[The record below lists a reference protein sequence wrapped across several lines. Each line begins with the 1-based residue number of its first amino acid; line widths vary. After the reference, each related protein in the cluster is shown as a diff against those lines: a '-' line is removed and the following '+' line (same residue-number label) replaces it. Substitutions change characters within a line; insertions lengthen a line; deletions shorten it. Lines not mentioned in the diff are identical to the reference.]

1 MISIVLA
8 LLTAASNASAS
19 VLQRRAASQTKAT
32 KQLGGFSLL
41 RDLARRKV
49 WLAGIGMVI
58 VASLFQ
64 AGALATGPIALVQP
78 IFIVELPLTLLLSSW
93 VWHRRLAPRT
103 WAAVA
108 LVTVSLGA
116 GLTAAQPS
124 GGGNSA
130 STGIWILTLIATVG
144 FMGLLIGAGV
154 RFSGE
159 PRAALLGL
167 AAACGYALTAALLK
181 EAVAALDH
189 GIVAFFETWQLYGV
203 AVAGVGS
210 LILLQNALQVG
221 TLAASQ
227 PSLTVGDALL
237 STVYGVIALPRDPAA
252 GLVADPGDRLPGA
265 DRGRLHRDR
274 QVAGGHGARRDI
286 LAVSAGRC
294 GGCGRG
300 QPARQRAAGR
310 RRDRAPGRPG
320 PVGPGL
326 ARDLV
331 VGQPGVQVH
340 VVPAVHM
347 QQVAALGALVAEARL
362 VRDAAGRRVQ
372 GRVVQLD
379 PVQAHR
385 LEHPD

>member
-1 MISIVLA
+1 
-8 LLTAASNASAS
+8 
-19 VLQRRAASQTKAT
+19 
-32 KQLGGFSLL
+32 
-41 RDLARRKV
+41 
-49 WLAGIGMVI
+49 
-58 VASLFQ
+58 
-64 AGALATGPIALVQP
+64 
-78 IFIVELPLTLLLSSW
+78 LLLSSW

-116 GLTAAQPS
+116 GLAAAQPS

-130 STGIWILTLIATVG
+130 STGIWVLTLIATVG

-210 LILLQNALQVG
+210 LILLQNALQAG

-237 STVYGVIALPRDPAA
+237 STVYGVMLFHETLRLGWWLIPEIICL
-252 GLVADPGDRLPGA
+252 GL
-265 DRGRLHRDR
+265 
-274 QVAGGHGARRDI
+274 I
-286 LAVSAGRC
+286 
-294 GGCGRG
+294 
-300 QPARQRAAGR
+300 
-310 RRDRAPGRPG
+310 
-320 PVGPGL
+320 
-326 ARDLV
+326 V
-331 VGQPGVQVH
+331 VGYIEIAKSP
-340 VVPAVHM
+340 
-347 QQVAALGALVAEARL
+347 VAMAHDETSLPSPPV
-362 VRDAAGRRVQ
+362 DAAGAAEVSPHAD
-372 GRVVQLD
+372 G
-379 PVQAHR
+379 PQAGAATELPADQAR
-385 LEHPD
+385 SAQD

>member
-1 MISIVLA
+1 VISIVLA

-116 GLTAAQPS
+116 GLAAAQPS

-130 STGIWILTLIATVG
+130 STGIWVLTLIATVG
-144 FMGLLIGAGV
+144 FMGLLIAAGV

-203 AVAGVGS
+203 AVAGVGLS
-210 LILLQNALQVG
+210 G
-221 TLAASQ
+221 TLAIPAGAGQAPLASGATQ
-227 PSLTVGDALL
+227 PL
-237 STVYGVIALPRDPAA
+237 SSRFISRSGAHPVFAGGAQPGSAA
-252 GLVADPGDRLPGA
+252 GKGA
-265 DRGRLHRDR
+265 KGATGAAGAGSAAAGPLRTAAAASISGRTRY
-274 QVAGGHGARRDI
+274 
-286 LAVSAGRC
+286 SAGAGSSP
-294 GGCGRG
+294 GGSATGR
-300 QPARQRAAGR
+300 AR
-310 RRDRAPGRPG
+310 
-320 PVGPGL
+320 
-326 ARDLV
+326 
-331 VGQPGVQVH
+331 
-340 VVPAVHM
+340 
-347 QQVAALGALVAEARL
+347 
-362 VRDAAGRRVQ
+362 
-372 GRVVQLD
+372 
-379 PVQAHR
+379 
-385 LEHPD
+385 